1 MHNPCNKTRRTAVP
15 AASIR
20 IYALNWHKN
29 VFCVDAFKNDIIHA
43 MKTEGQPVVLPL
55 RIVRHFPLYLN
66 WIREKMAGGVEY
78 VSAAELA
85 AACGFDPVVT
95 RKELAITGVIG
106 TPRKGFPAA
115 ALSQAITVCLGWDN
129 STDAV
134 LVGAGSL
141 GTALLGYDGFREHNF
156 DFVVAFDTNPAKIGR
171 KLHGVPVRDVS
182 EMQCLVRRM
191 NIRLAVLT
199 VPKDC
204 AQSCADKLVA
214 AGIRGIWN
222 FSPVKLNVPKSIY
235 VENADLAAGLA
246 ALSHAIRDS

>member
-1 MHNPCNKTRRTAVP
+1 M
-15 AASIR
+15 
-20 IYALNWHKN
+20 KN
-29 VFCVDAFKNDIIHA
+29 EAQAI
-43 MKTEGQPVVLPL
+43 TLPL

-66 WIREKMAGGVEY
+66 WIREKMAEGMEY

-106 TPRKGFPAA
+106 KPRKGFPATELA
-115 ALSQAITVCLGWDN
+115 QAITVCLGWDN

-156 DFVVAFDTNPAKIGR
+156 DFVVAFDNNPEKIGQ
-171 KLHGVPVRDVS
+171 KLHGVPVRDVT
-182 EMQCLVRRM
+182 EMMQLVRRM
-191 NIRLAVLT
+191 NIRLAVIT
-199 VPKDC
+199 VPKSG
-204 AQSCADKLVA
+204 AQACADLLVA

-222 FSPVKLNVPKSIY
+222 FSPVKLNVPKNVH
-235 VENADLAAGLA
+235 VENADLVAGLA
-246 ALSHAIRDS
+246 ALSHTIRD

>member
-1 MHNPCNKTRRTAVP
+1 
-15 AASIR
+15 
-20 IYALNWHKN
+20 
-29 VFCVDAFKNDIIHA
+29 
-43 MKTEGQPVVLPL
+43 MKKDDQVVTLPL
-55 RIVRHFPLYLN
+55 RIVRHFPLYLT
-66 WIREKMAGGVEY
+66 WIRERMAEGMEY

-156 DFVVAFDTNPAKIGR
+156 DFVVAFDTNPEKIGG

-182 EMQCLVRRM
+182 GL
-191 NIRLAVLT
+191 RLNGKVTFTRLLPPQMRFVTVSSALDEPFGNGSCTALIACTIVSVLPNLT
-199 VPKDC
+199 V
-204 AQSCADKLVA
+204 
-214 AGIRGIWN
+214 
-222 FSPVKLNVPKSIY
+222 
-235 VENADLAAGLA
+235 
-246 ALSHAIRDS
+246 

>member
-1 MHNPCNKTRRTAVP
+1 M
-15 AASIR
+15 
-20 IYALNWHKN
+20 
-29 VFCVDAFKNDIIHA
+29 KND
-43 MKTEGQPVVLPL
+43 GQAVTLPL

-66 WIREKMAGGVEY
+66 WIREKMAGGMEF

-115 ALSQAITVCLGWDN
+115 ALAHAITVCLGWDN

-141 GTALLGYDGFREHNF
+141 GTALLGYDGFREHNL
-156 DFVVAFDTNPAKIGR
+156 DFVIAFDSNPAKIGR
-171 KLHGVPVRDVS
+171 NLHSVPVRNVT
-182 EMQCLVRRM
+182 EMTNLVRRM
-191 NIRLAVLT
+191 NLRLAVLT
-199 VPKDC
+199 VPKDH
-204 AQSCADKLVA
+204 AQSCADMLVA

-222 FSPVKLNVPKSIY
+222 FSPVKLNVPGNVH
-235 VENADLAAGLA
+235 VENADLTAGLA
-246 ALSHAIRDS
+246 ALSHAIRD

>member
-1 MHNPCNKTRRTAVP
+1 M
-15 AASIR
+15 
-20 IYALNWHKN
+20 KN
-29 VFCVDAFKNDIIHA
+29 EGPIIS
-43 MKTEGQPVVLPL
+43 LPL

-66 WIREKMAGGVEY
+66 WIREKIAEGTEF

-106 TPRKGFPAA
+106 KPRKGFPAA
-115 ALSQAITVCLGWDN
+115 ALAQAITICLGWDN
-129 STDAV
+129 STDAI

-156 DFVVAFDTNPAKIGR
+156 DFVVAFDSNPAKIGG
-171 KLHGVPVRDVS
+171 KLHGVPVRNIN
-182 EMQCLVRRM
+182 ELPKLVKRM

-199 VPKDC
+199 VPKSC
-204 AQSCADKLVA
+204 AQACADMLVE

-222 FSPVKLNVPKSIY
+222 FSPVKLNVPKDVH

-246 ALSHAIRDS
+246 ALSHSIRD

>member
-1 MHNPCNKTRRTAVP
+1 MA
-15 AASIR
+15 
-20 IYALNWHKN
+20 
-29 VFCVDAFKNDIIHA
+29 
-43 MKTEGQPVVLPL
+43 EGME
-55 RIVRHFPLYLN
+55 F
-66 WIREKMAGGVEY
+66 

-106 TPRKGFPAA
+106 TPRKGFPTA
-115 ALSQAITVCLGWDN
+115 ALAQAITVCLGWDN

-141 GTALLGYDGFREHNF
+141 GTAILGYDGFREHNF
-156 DFVVAFDTNPAKIGR
+156 DFVVAFDSNPAKIGS
-171 KLHGVPVRDVS
+171 KLHGVPVRNVS
-182 EMQCLVRRM
+182 EMPKLVKRM

-199 VPKDC
+199 VPKNC
-204 AQSCADKLVA
+204 AQSCADMLVE

-222 FSPVKLNVPKSIY
+222 FSPVKLNVPKDVH

-246 ALSHAIRDS
+246 ALSHMIRD

>member
-1 MHNPCNKTRRTAVP
+1 VKKDSKRNGIICSMNNER
-15 AASIR
+15 
-20 IYALNWHKN
+20 
-29 VFCVDAFKNDIIHA
+29 DII
-43 MKTEGQPVVLPL
+43 TLPL

-66 WIREKMAGGVEY
+66 WIREKMAEGTEY

-115 ALSQAITVCLGWDN
+115 ELARAITVCLGWDN

-156 DFVVAFDTNPAKIGR
+156 DFVVAFDTNPEKIGST
-171 KLHGVPVRDVS
+171 LHGVPVRNVT
-182 EMQCLVRRM
+182 EMAMLVKRM

-199 VPKDC
+199 VPKIH
-204 AQSCADKLVA
+204 AQACADILIE

-222 FSPVKLNVPKSIY
+222 FSPVKLVVPKNVH

-246 ALSHAIRDS
+246 ALSHSIRD

>member
-1 MHNPCNKTRRTAVP
+1 M
-15 AASIR
+15 
-20 IYALNWHKN
+20 KN
-29 VFCVDAFKNDIIHA
+29 
-43 MKTEGQPVVLPL
+43 EGQIVTLPL

-66 WIREKMAGGVEY
+66 WIREKISEGVEY

-106 TPRKGFPAA
+106 TPRRGFPAA
-115 ALSQAITVCLGWDN
+115 ALAQAITVCLGWDN

-141 GTALLGYDGFREHNF
+141 GTALLGYDGFREHNL
-156 DFVVAFDTNPAKIGR
+156 DFVVAFDTNPAKIGQ
-171 KLHGVPVRDVS
+171 KLHGVPVRNAS
-182 EMQCLVRRM
+182 EMSRLVKRM

-199 VPKDC
+199 VPKSG
-204 AQSCADKLVA
+204 AQACADTLVA

-222 FSPVKLNVPKSIY
+222 FSPVKLNVPHNVH

-246 ALSHAIRDS
+246 ALSHSIRD

>member
-1 MHNPCNKTRRTAVP
+1 M
-15 AASIR
+15 
-20 IYALNWHKN
+20 KN
-29 VFCVDAFKNDIIHA
+29 
-43 MKTEGQPVVLPL
+43 EGQIVSLPL

-66 WIREKMAGGVEY
+66 WIREKMAEGTEF

-115 ALSQAITVCLGWDN
+115 ALAQAITVCLGWDN

-156 DFVVAFDTNPAKIGR
+156 DFVVAFDSNPAKIGT
-171 KLHGVPVRDVS
+171 KLHGVPVRNVA
-182 EMQCLVRRM
+182 EMSNLVRRM

-199 VPKDC
+199 VPKSC
-204 AQSCADKLVA
+204 AQACADMLVE

-222 FSPVKLNVPKSIY
+222 FSPVKLNVPKNVH

-246 ALSHAIRDS
+246 ALSHLIRD

>member
-1 MHNPCNKTRRTAVP
+1 MA
-15 AASIR
+15 
-20 IYALNWHKN
+20 
-29 VFCVDAFKNDIIHA
+29 
-43 MKTEGQPVVLPL
+43 EG
-55 RIVRHFPLYLN
+55 
-66 WIREKMAGGVEY
+66 MEY

-115 ALSQAITVCLGWDN
+115 ALSEAITVCLGWDN

-156 DFVVAFDTNPAKIGR
+156 DFVVAFDTDPAKIGL

-182 EMQCLVRRM
+182 EMQKLVRRM
-191 NIRLAVLT
+191 NLRLGVLT
-199 VPKDC
+199 VPKSC
-204 AQSCADKLVA
+204 AQACADMLVA

-222 FSPVKLNVPKSIY
+222 FSPVKLNVPKNIH

-246 ALSHAIRDS
+246 ALSHAIRD

>member
-1 MHNPCNKTRRTAVP
+1 MSGSSPHVT
-15 AASIR
+15 
-20 IYALNWHKN
+20 
-29 VFCVDAFKNDIIHA
+29 
-43 MKTEGQPVVLPL
+43 LPL
-55 RIVRHFPLYLN
+55 RIVRHFPLYLG
-66 WIREKMAGGVEY
+66 WIREKMAEGIDF

-115 ALSQAITVCLGWDN
+115 QLAQAMVVCLGWDN
-129 STDAV
+129 TTDAI

-141 GTALLGYDGFREHNF
+141 GTALLGYQGFRAQNV
-156 DFVVAFDTNPAKIGR
+156 DFVLAFDTSPEKVGH

-182 EMQCLVRRM
+182 EMGGLVQRM
-191 NIRLAVLT
+191 KIRLAVLT
-199 VPKDC
+199 VPKQE
-204 AQSCADKLVA
+204 AQPCADILVA

-222 FSPVKLNVPKSIY
+222 FSPVKLNVPDTVH

-246 ALSHAIRDS
+246 ALSHAIRD